1 MPMKCSI
8 FNKNSEGENDPLFLM
23 ATKFARLIFGQTNI
37 FPPNFLLVS
46 DLSSEILKRPNNPIK
61 R

>member
-1 MPMKCSI
+1 MKCSI

-46 DLSSEILKRPNNPIK
+46 DLSSEALKGQITQ
-61 R
+61 